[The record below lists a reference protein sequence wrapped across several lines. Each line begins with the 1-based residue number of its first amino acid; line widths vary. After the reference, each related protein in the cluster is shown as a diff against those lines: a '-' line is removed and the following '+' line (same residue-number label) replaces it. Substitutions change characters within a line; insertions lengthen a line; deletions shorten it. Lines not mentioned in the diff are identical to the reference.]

1 MKSQD
6 FTTTMVVEATPS
18 EVFNAVNNVR
28 GWWSENIEGAT
39 DALNSEFSYH
49 YQDVHRSKMKIT
61 DFVSNEVVVWHV
73 LDNYFKFTT
82 DETEW
87 KGTHV
92 VFEISGKDGKTQ
104 LTFTHQGLVPEYECF
119 KICRDAWT
127 HYIQG
132 SLKDLIVKGKG
143 DPTPRDAGNESAEKQ
158 SPKQQLS
165 ADQGVTKS
173 ISHRLLIESP
183 VETIY
188 KALTTEKGL
197 AGWWTP
203 DTTVKPEA
211 GGILRFAFGPDYFK
225 EMRAEELK
233 PYNKVKW
240 RCLKGHEEWI
250 GTTIT
255 FELEPHRKGSTLFF
269 HHDKWKAATQEFA
282 GCSYDW
288 ALFLRS
294 LKLLCETGKGLPYPD
309 FRK

>member
-1 MKSQD
+1 MKNQD

-39 DALNSEFSYH
+39 DMLNSEFSYH
-49 YQDVHRSKMKIT
+49 YQDVHRAKMKIT
-61 DFVSNEVVVWHV
+61 DLVPGEVVVWHV

-82 DETEW
+82 DDTEW

-92 VFEISGKDGKTQ
+92 VFEISEKDGKTQ

-119 KICRDAWT
+119 KICQDAWT

-132 SLKDLIVKGKG
+132 SLKDLIEKGKG
-143 DPTPRDAGNESAEKQ
+143 DPTPRDAGNESAETQ
-158 SPKQQLS
+158 SPEQQLS
-165 ADQGVTKS
+165 ADQAATKS
-173 ISHRLLIESP
+173 IYHRLLIESP

-188 KALTTEKGL
+188 KALTTAEGL

-203 DTTVKPEA
+203 DTTAKS
-211 GGILRFAFGPDYFK
+211 GGDILRFAFGPDYFK
-225 EMRAEELK
+225 EMKVEELK

-240 RCLKGHEEWI
+240 LCLKGYEEWI
-250 GTTIT
+250 DTTIT

-269 HHDKWKAATQEFA
+269 HHDNWKAATHEFA

-294 LKLLCETGKGLPYPD
+294 LKLLCETGQGLPYPD
-309 FRK
+309 FRN